1 MRALGV
7 LVSLLLVPAI
17 AAAGCADDSSGG
29 GSELRAVAT
38 TSHVAELV
46 RQVGGARVEV
56 TGLLESG
63 ADPHGY
69 EPRPSDVAAIG
80 EADVVFRSGGEVDE
94 WLDELLEGAGA
105 DADEVVSLVDAV
117 TPIRAGDGEVDP
129 HWWQDPRNAVLAAGA
144 IGRAL
149 AEADPERRSAYERS
163 AAAYAREL
171 RALDRELAACFA
183 RVPEARRSLVTTHDS
198 LAYLARRYGLDVVGS
213 VIPSLSSQAQ
223 PSAADVEA
231 LVEQIE
237 EHRVSAVFPESGISQ
252 KLDQAISRES
262 GAAVGGRLWTD
273 SLGPEGSAAQTYT
286 GAMRANADAL
296 VSGMSGG
303 SERCR

>member
-1 MRALGV
+1 VRALGV
-7 LVSLLLVPAI
+7 LVSLLLAPAI
-17 AAAGCADDSSGG
+17 VAAGCADDSSG

-80 EADVVFRSGGEVDE
+80 KADVVFRSGGEVDE

-105 DADEVVSLVDAV
+105 DPDEVVSLVDAV
-117 TPIRAGDGEVDP
+117 APIRAGDGEVDP
-129 HWWQDPRNAVLAAGA
+129 HWWQDPRNAVLATGA

-149 AEADPERRSAYERS
+149 ADADPKRPSAYERS
-163 AAAYAREL
+163 AAAYVREL

-183 RVPEARRSLVTTHDS
+183 RVPEARRTLVTTHDS

-223 PSAADVEA
+223 PSAADVEG
-231 LVEQIE
+231 LVDQIE
-237 EHRVSAVFPESGISQ
+237 EHRVSAVFPESGVSR
-252 KLDQAISRES
+252 KLEQAISRES

-273 SLGPEGSAAQTYT
+273 SLGPEGSGAETYT

>member
-1 MRALGV
+1 VRALGV

-17 AAAGCADDSSGG
+17 AAAGCADDSSG

-80 EADVVFRSGGEVDE
+80 KADVVFRSGGEVDE

-105 DADEVVSLVDAV
+105 DPDEVVSLMDAV
-117 TPIRAGDGEVDP
+117 APIRAGDGEVDP

-149 AEADPERRSAYERS
+149 ADADPKRPSAYERS

-183 RVPEARRSLVTTHDS
+183 RVPEARRTLVTTHDS
-198 LAYLARRYGLDVVGS
+198 LAYLARRYELDVVGS

-231 LVEQIE
+231 LVDQIE
-237 EHRVSAVFPESGISQ
+237 EHRVSAVFPESGVSR
-252 KLDQAISRES
+252 KLEQAISRES

-273 SLGPEGSAAQTYT
+273 SLGPEGSGAETYT

>member
-1 MRALGV
+1 M
-7 LVSLLLVPAI
+7 
-17 AAAGCADDSSGG
+17 
-29 GSELRAVAT
+29 
-38 TSHVAELV
+38 
-46 RQVGGARVEV
+46 
-56 TGLLESG
+56 
-63 ADPHGY
+63 
-69 EPRPSDVAAIG
+69 
-80 EADVVFRSGGEVDE
+80 
-94 WLDELLEGAGA
+94 
-105 DADEVVSLVDAV
+105 
-117 TPIRAGDGEVDP
+117 
-129 HWWQDPRNAVLAAGA
+129 
-144 IGRAL
+144 
-149 AEADPERRSAYERS
+149 
-163 AAAYAREL
+163 
-171 RALDRELAACFA
+171 
-183 RVPEARRSLVTTHDS
+183 TTHDS

-252 KLDQAISRES
+252 KLEQAISRES

-273 SLGPEGSAAQTYT
+273 SLGPEGSGAETYT

>member
-1 MRALGV
+1 MRAPGV

-17 AAAGCADDSSGG
+17 AAAGCADDSAGDG
-29 GSELRAVAT
+29 ELRVVAT

-46 RQVGGARVEV
+46 RQVGGDRVQV

-63 ADPHGY
+63 GDPHGY
-69 EPRPSDVAAIG
+69 EPRPSDVAALG
-80 EADVVFRSGGEVDE
+80 KADVVFRSGGEVDE

-105 DADEVVSLVDAV
+105 DEDEVVSLLDVV
-117 TPIRAGDGEVDP
+117 TPIRTGDGEVDP
-129 HWWQDPRNAVLAAGA
+129 HWWQDPRGAALAVGA

-149 AEADPERRSAYERS
+149 ADADPQRRAVYERS
-163 AAAYAREL
+163 AAAYARRL
-171 RALDRELAACFA
+171 RALDRELAACFG
-183 RVPEARRSLVTTHDS
+183 RVPEARRTLVTTHDS

-237 EHRVSAVFPESGISQ
+237 DNGVSAVFPESGISR
-252 KLDQAISRES
+252 KLEEAVSRES
-262 GAAVGGRLWTD
+262 GAAIGGRLWTD
-273 SLGPEGSAAQTYT
+273 SLGPEGSGAESYT

-296 VSGMSGG
+296 VRGMSGG
-303 SERCR
+303 SERCP

>member
-1 MRALGV
+1 VRALGV

-17 AAAGCADDSSGG
+17 VAAGCADDSSG

-38 TSHVAELV
+38 TSHVAELL

-80 EADVVFRSGGEVDE
+80 KADVVFRSGGEVDE

-105 DADEVVSLVDAV
+105 DPDEVVSLMDAIA
-117 TPIRAGDGEVDP
+117 PIRAGDGEVDP

-149 AEADPERRSAYERS
+149 ADADPKRASAYERS

-231 LVEQIE
+231 LVDQIE
-237 EHRVSAVFPESGISQ
+237 EHRVSAVFPESGVSR
-252 KLDQAISRES
+252 KLEQAISRES

-273 SLGPEGSAAQTYT
+273 SLGPEGSRAETYT

>member
-1 MRALGV
+1 VRALGV
-7 LVSLLLVPAI
+7 LVPLLLVPAM
-17 AAAGCADDSSGG
+17 AAAGCADDSSG

-80 EADVVFRSGGEVDE
+80 KADVVFRSGGEVDE

-105 DADEVVSLVDAV
+105 DPDEVVSLMDAV
-117 TPIRAGDGEVDP
+117 APIRAGDGEVDP

-149 AEADPERRSAYERS
+149 ADADPKRPSAYERS

-198 LAYLARRYGLDVVGS
+198 LAYLARRYELDVVGS

-231 LVEQIE
+231 LVDQIE
-237 EHRVSAVFPESGISQ
+237 EHRVSAVFPESGVSR
-252 KLDQAISRES
+252 KLEQAISRES

-273 SLGPEGSAAQTYT
+273 SLGPEGSGAETYT

>member
-1 MRALGV
+1 VRALGV
-7 LVSLLLVPAI
+7 LVSLLLVSAI

-29 GSELRAVAT
+29 GNELRAVAT

-80 EADVVFRSGGEVDE
+80 KADVVFRSGGEVDE

-129 HWWQDPRNAVLAAGA
+129 HWWQDPRNAILAAGA

-163 AAAYAREL
+163 GAAYAREL

-183 RVPEARRSLVTTHDS
+183 RVSEARRSLVTTHDS

-223 PSAADVEA
+223 PSAADVQA
-231 LVEQIE
+231 LVDQIE
-237 EHRVSAVFPESGISQ
+237 EQGVKAVFPEAGVSQ
-252 KLDQAISRES
+252 KLQQAISRES

-273 SLGPEGSAAQTYT
+273 SLGPDGSGAETYM
-286 GAMRANADAL
+286 GAMRANADVL
-296 VSGMSGG
+296 VRGMSGG